1 MLRLCENIRYE
12 QGENA
17 RRGVVSIVCLA
28 RHPYMGVPALLWA
41 ELTAEQ
47 VERLEAAATREEVRG
62 VLAEL
67 CTSEAKHPQRREAR
81 LRNGCP
87 SPPSGATGLAL
98 CRRSCWSSTS
108 TCYTSRGSVALG
120 PRRRAS
126 SLLSSSRRTKRW
138 LSSKWMRP
146 GPTGRLADRYHPPLG
161 GPLSD
166 SAADLGILQGAAARA
181 CGAAAAILGLPPS
194 PLERIDHI
202 PL

>member
-1 MLRLCENIRYE
+1 
-12 QGENA
+12 
-17 RRGVVSIVCLA
+17 
-28 RHPYMGVPALLWA
+28 MGVPALLWA

-67 CTSEAKHPQRREAR
+67 CTSEAKHPQRREVCTSAER
-81 LRNGCP
+81 LPVTSFWCDRPRPLSQILLELYFNLLHFSRQRRFGTEKT
-87 SPPSGATGLAL
+87 SVLFAL
-98 CRRSCWSSTS
+98 FKQTHEEM
-108 TCYTSRGSVALG
+108 V
-120 PRRRAS
+120 
-126 SLLSSSRRTKRW
+126 
-138 LSSKWMRP
+138 SSKWMRP
-146 GPTGRLADRYHPPLG
+146 GPTGRLADRYYPPLG
-161 GPLSD
+161 GSLSD